1 MSAAARKRVAIVISG
16 GGSNM
21 AALLAAMAAPD
32 YPATCVLVA
41 SNRPEAGGLA
51 KARAAGA
58 QTALVDHRD
67 HADRERFE
75 RALSAEIEAAGA
87 ELVCLAGFMRLLTPW
102 FTARWRDRLLNIHP
116 ALLPSYR
123 GLDTH
128 ARALADGVAIHGC
141 TVHLV
146 RDATDTGPI
155 LGQAATPVLAGED
168 AARLAAR
175 VLALEHRLYPAALAA
190 YADGR
195 LRAAGERVEGQ
206 PIALWGG

>member
-1 MSAAARKRVAIVISG
+1 
-16 GGSNM
+16 
-21 AALLAAMAAPD
+21 
-32 YPATCVLVA
+32 
-41 SNRPEAGGLA
+41 
-51 KARAAGA
+51 
-58 QTALVDHRD
+58 
-67 HADRERFE
+67 
-75 RALSAEIEAAGA
+75 
-87 ELVCLAGFMRLLTPW
+87 MRLLTPW